1 MIVFGFVIPFLV
13 GIMMD
18 LYVLMPLRLSDMNE
32 NVFDIYLTIV
42 IIVYVYM
49 STPYLI
55 TLLFSL

>member
-32 NVFDIYLTIV
+32 TVFDIYLTMV